1 MAAFT
6 EEEVLQTFLTPAQ
19 ARVLELRAKGYTQ
32 AQVAEILGTT
42 RANVSITES
51 RARKNIAKA
60 ARTLALFNK
69 IGAPLMLEIGRGEDI
84 FNVPKK
90 VFACATE
97 CGIKVKENTLSLI
110 EKIEREARR
119 KLDGRVVREEIRITI
134 LKSGD
139 VVID

>member
-1 MAAFT
+1 MPAFT
-6 EEEVLQTFLTPAQ
+6 DEEILETFLTPTQ
-19 ARVLELRAKGYTQ
+19 VKILELRAKGYTQ

-60 ARTLALFNK
+60 ARTLELFK
-69 IGAPLMLEIGRGEDI
+69 RIGAPLMVEVKRGEDV

-97 CGIKVKENTLSLI
+97 CGIKVKENSLSLI
-110 EKIEREARR
+110 ERIEREAKG
-119 KLDGRVVREEIRITI
+119 KLSGRVVTQDIRITI
-134 LKSGD
+134 LKDGR
-139 VVID
+139 VIVD

>member
-1 MAAFT
+1 MPAFT
-6 EEEVLQTFLTPAQ
+6 DEEVLETFLTPTQ
-19 ARVLELRAKGYTQ
+19 AKILELRAKGYTQ

-51 RARKNIAKA
+51 RARKNIQKA

-69 IGAPLMLEIGRGEDI
+69 IGAPLMIEVGKGEDI
-84 FNVPKK
+84 FNVPKR

-110 EKIEREARR
+110 EKIEREAKG
-119 KLDGRVVREEIRITI
+119 KLNGRVVREDIRITI
-134 LKSGD
+134 LKDGR
-139 VVID
+139 VIVD

>member
-1 MAAFT
+1 MPAFT
-6 EEEVLQTFLTPAQ
+6 EEDVQETFLTPTQ
-19 ARVLELRAKGYTQ
+19 AKILELRAKGYTQ

-51 RARKNIAKA
+51 RARKNIQKA

-69 IGAPLMLEIGRGEDI
+69 IGAPLMIEVGKGEDI

-110 EKIEREARR
+110 EKIEREAKG
-119 KLDGRVVREEIRITI
+119 KLNGRVVREDIRITI
-134 LKSGD
+134 LKDGR
-139 VVID
+139 VIVD

>member
-1 MAAFT
+1 MSAFT
-6 EEEVLQTFLTPAQ
+6 DEEVLETFLTPTQ
-19 ARVLELRAKGYTQ
+19 ARILELRAKGYTQ

-69 IGAPLMLEIGRGEDI
+69 IGAPLMVEVNKGEDI
-84 FNVPKK
+84 FDVPRK

-97 CGIKVKENTLSLI
+97 CGIKVRENTLSLI
-110 EKIEREARR
+110 EKIEREAKG
-119 KLDGRVVREEIRITI
+119 KLNGRVVTQEIRITI
-134 LKSGD
+134 LKDGR
-139 VVID
+139 VIVD